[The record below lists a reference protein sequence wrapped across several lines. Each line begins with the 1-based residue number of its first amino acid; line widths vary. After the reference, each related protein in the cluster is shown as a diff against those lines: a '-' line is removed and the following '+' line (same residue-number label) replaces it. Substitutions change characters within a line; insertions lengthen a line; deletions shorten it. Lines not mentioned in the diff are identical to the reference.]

1 MALPS
6 GIAAYVVARI
16 GVRMDPNEVPD
27 ADRGSAGFERS
38 PRLKFVPPP
47 ELPTPEYATL
57 QERAKA
63 LGIDALA
70 WVAAAVPLAILFGGI
85 SSSNGLLWIK
95 FSGPPI
101 LMATVLWLVYMT
113 LMEARYG
120 ASIGK
125 RARGLR
131 VVMEDGGQVTAE
143 AALIRNLMRFLDA
156 FPYVVPYLVGAVA
169 ISNSPTMQRFG
180 DRTTETIVVVA
191 LPNSSAPSS

>member
-1 MALPS
+1 
-6 GIAAYVVARI
+6 
-16 GVRMDPNEVPD
+16 MDPNEVPD
-27 ADRGSAGFERS
+27 ADRRSAGFDRS

-57 QERAKA
+57 QERARA
-63 LGIDALA
+63 LGIDALVWLA
-70 WVAAAVPLAILFGGI
+70 GVIPLAILFGGI
-85 SSSNGLLWIK
+85 NSSNGLLWIK

-113 LMEARYG
+113 LMEVRYG
-120 ASIGK
+120 GSIGK

-169 ISNSPTMQRFG
+169 ISNSSTMQRFG
-180 DRTTETIVVVA
+180 DRTAETIVVVA
-191 LPNSSAPSS
+191 VANSSAPSS

>member
-1 MALPS
+1 
-6 GIAAYVVARI
+6 
-16 GVRMDPNEVPD
+16 MDRNEVPG
-27 ADRGSAGFERS
+27 ADRGATGFAGA

-57 QERAKA
+57 QERARA
-63 LGIDALA
+63 LGIDALV
-70 WVAAAVPLAILFGGI
+70 WLAAAVPLAILFGGV

-113 LMEARYG
+113 LMEVRYG

-125 RARGLR
+125 RSRGLR
-131 VVMEDGGQVTAE
+131 VVMEDGSQVTAE

-169 ISNSPTMQRFG
+169 IWNSSTMQRFG
-180 DRTTETIVVVA
+180 DRTAETIVVVA
-191 LPNSSAPSS
+191 MPDNSAPSS

>member
-1 MALPS
+1 
-6 GIAAYVVARI
+6 
-16 GVRMDPNEVPD
+16 MDLNEVPD
-27 ADRGSAGFERS
+27 ANGGSAGFGRS
-38 PRLKFVPPP
+38 PRMKFVPPP
-47 ELPTPEYATL
+47 ELPTPEYATI
-57 QERAKA
+57 EARAKA
-63 LGIDALA
+63 LGIDALL
-70 WVAAAVPLAILFGGI
+70 WLAAAVPLAILFGGI

-113 LMEARYG
+113 LMETRYG

-156 FPYVVPYLVGAVA
+156 FPYVVPYLVGAIA
-169 ISNSPTMQRFG
+169 ISNSSTMQRFG
-180 DRTTETIVVVA
+180 DRTAETVVVA
-191 LPNSSAPSS
+191 VLTNPELSS

>member
-1 MALPS
+1 MALPG
-6 GIAAYVVARI
+6 GIAADVVARP
-16 GVRMDPNEVPD
+16 GVRMDRNEVPD

-47 ELPTPEYATL
+47 ELPTPEYAAL

-63 LGIDALA
+63 LAIDALV
-70 WVAAAVPLAILFGGI
+70 WLAAAVPLAILFGGI

-101 LMATVLWLVYMT
+101 LMATDLWLVYMT

-131 VVMEDGGQVTAE
+131 VVMEDGEQVTAE

-180 DRTTETIVVVA
+180 DRTAETVVVA
-191 LPNSSAPSS
+191 VPNNSELSS

>member
-1 MALPS
+1 
-6 GIAAYVVARI
+6 
-16 GVRMDPNEVPD
+16 MDLNEVPD

-63 LGIDALA
+63 LAIDALV
-70 WVAAAVPLAILFGGI
+70 WLAAAVPLAILFGGI

-101 LMATVLWLVYMT
+101 LMATVLWLGYMT
-113 LMEARYG
+113 LMEVRYG
-120 ASIGK
+120 GSIGK

-131 VVMEDGGQVTAE
+131 VVMEDGAQVTAE

-169 ISNSPTMQRFG
+169 ISNSPKLQRLG
-180 DRTTETIVVVA
+180 DRTSETIVVVA
-191 LPNSSAPSS
+191 VPASSEPIR

>member
-1 MALPS
+1 
-6 GIAAYVVARI
+6 
-16 GVRMDPNEVPD
+16 MDLNEFPD
-27 ADRGSAGFERS
+27 ADRGSAGFGRS

-63 LGIDALA
+63 LGIDALV
-70 WVAAAVPLAILFGGI
+70 WLAAVVPLAILFGGI
-85 SSSNGLLWIK
+85 SSSNGLLWIR

-113 LMEARYG
+113 LMETRYG

-169 ISNSPTMQRFG
+169 ISNSPTMQRLG
-180 DRTTETIVVVA
+180 DRTAETIVVVA
-191 LPNSSAPSS
+191 VPNSSSPAS

>member
-1 MALPS
+1 
-6 GIAAYVVARI
+6 
-16 GVRMDPNEVPD
+16 MDRNEVPD

-57 QERAKA
+57 EARAKA
-63 LGIDALA
+63 LGIDALL
-70 WVAAAVPLAILFGGI
+70 WLVVLVPLAVLFGGI

-156 FPYVVPYLVGAVA
+156 FPYVVPYLVGAIA

-180 DRTTETIVVVA
+180 DRTSETVVVA
-191 LPNSSAPSS
+191 VPTNPELSS